1 MNLVRFAFPD
11 CEKHCLKCK
20 ALMNKYHSCMIDTA
34 PFLFRMG
41 LLLGKVNI
49 LNGKAR
55 LFMKA
60 RLSFALARPRLKNV
74 LNASLRRLGFLD
86 TQSSF
91 TNKKT

>member
-1 MNLVRFAFPD
+1 MFTRINL
-11 CEKHCLKCK
+11 LG
-20 ALMNKYHSCMIDTA
+20 
-34 PFLFRMG
+34 MG
-41 LLLGKVNI
+41 LSLGEVNI
-49 LNGKAR
+49 CNGKAR
-55 LFMKA
+55 LCMKA